1 MASAIDAVTPHTKSS
16 AAAGH
21 HKQNESGRVV
31 AGLNPFTKGYKPCI
45 TVGYEDEGGASRF
58 FYHPKVSL
66 KEKGADN
73 PHPTVKPLAL
83 MQSLIRLV
91 VPKSAT
97 IIDPFSGSGTTVVA
111 AAAEG
116 VNAIGIEREAE
127 YVQYSVKR
135 LNDLDIEVEVELK

>member
-1 MASAIDAVTPHTKSS
+1 
-16 AAAGH
+16 
-21 HKQNESGRVV
+21 
-31 AGLNPFTKGYKPCI
+31 
-45 TVGYEDEGGASRF
+45 
-58 FYHPKVSL
+58 
-66 KEKGADN
+66 
-73 PHPTVKPLAL
+73 